1 MTLPLYHV
9 DTFTDRLFADNPA
22 AVCPLPAWNEDGW
35 LQAVA
40 RR

>member
-1 MTLPLYHV
+1 MTIPLFHV
-9 DTFTDRLFADNPA
+9 DAFAGNPA
-22 AVCPLPAWNEDGW
+22 AVCHLPAWNEDGW